1 MTKINKFK
9 TFVTVLL
16 LCIVALGSAGCFG
29 LGDEDD
35 KGDITPAYEISAD
48 GKYMYFGSYPQSLKA
63 EDVTITDAV
72 RDTNGYYTGSDGEK
86 YAKLTVTYD
95 SIYYSE
101 SEWTTDMECN
111 VSSDGRVMTI
121 GQDYYFKVEP
131 LKWRILS
138 SNNDTYF
145 LVCDT
150 ILSGLAY
157 QTNYISEEGDA
168 YDRDYYATDS
178 AGNILKDGDGN
189 EIYANNYKY
198 SNLRNYLNNDFYN
211 RAFTISQKEI
221 INLTT
226 VDNSITS
233 IYLPNHSNEDDP
245 YDFTINYSYFCENT
259 SDYVFALSENDVF
272 NTAYGFSNSVGEF
285 ADTDP
290 FKFWKTTDYAKATG
304 VMTLTQKYID
314 EWYEFDDPAEEL
326 VYLGSGVVWLRTPDD
341 GYSRLA
347 SYIDGT
353 HIGAY
358 SDDNGVGD
366 TNGVVPA
373 IRVTI

>member
-16 LCIVALGSAGCFG
+16 LCVIALGSAGCFG
-29 LGDEDD
+29 LGDKDD
-35 KGDITPAYEISAD
+35 E
-48 GKYMYFGSYPQSLKA
+48 GKPVFTDDNKYVYFGMFPQTLKA

-72 RDTNGYYTGSDGEK
+72 RDANGYYTGSDGEK
-86 YAKLTVTYD
+86 YAKQTV
-95 SIYYSE
+95 IYCPDLDDEDCTPEFWAEYAMNKAE
-101 SEWTTDMECN
+101 
-111 VSSDGRVMTI
+111 DGRVMTI

-131 LKWRILS
+131 IKWRVLS
-138 SNNDTYF
+138 SADGTYF

-150 ILSGLAY
+150 ILRGLAY
-157 QTNYISEEGDA
+157 QPNYTSEEGDD
-168 YDRDYYATDS
+168 YDRDYYATDN
-178 AGNILKDGDGN
+178 AGNILKDSDGN

-198 SNLRNYLNNDFYN
+198 SNLRSYLNNDFYN
-211 RAFTISQKEI
+211 SAFTVSQKEMI
-221 INLTT
+221 DLTT
-226 VDNSITS
+226 VDNSISS
-233 IYLPNHSNEDDP
+233 IYLPNHSYEDDP
-245 YDFTINYSYFCENT
+245 NITINYTYFCENT

-304 VMTLTQKYID
+304 AMTVTQKCID

-326 VYLGSGVVWLRTPDD
+326 VYLGSGIVWLRTPDEA
-341 GYSRLA
+341 YSGLA
-347 SYIDGT
+347 SYIDGSY
-353 HIGAY
+353 IGAREDSVGIYNY
-358 SDDNGVGD
+358 SY
-366 TNGVVPA
+366 GVVPA